1 MDHNTNSLDSTST
14 SVSTGI
20 VNSSISSGSAAPS
33 VSGSSKQS
41 PVIID
46 ARGPRFG
53 AVITTIVL
61 AIALATNNVWVIV
74 AQAIIFAIGAIKGP
88 QFTPYAFIFKNLVK
102 PRLKKSGASEDVRP
116 PQFAQTVG
124 LLFALTA
131 VAGSFADIDVL
142 FTVAVAFA
150 LGAAFLN
157 AAFNFCLGCEIYL
170 LLLRARSK

>member
-1 MDHNTNSLDSTST
+1 MVQDTNTLK
-14 SVSTGI
+14 
-20 VNSSISSGSAAPS
+20 AAPT
-33 VSGSSKQS
+33 
-41 PVIID
+41 IID

-53 AVITTIVL
+53 AVITSIVL
-61 AIALATNNVWVIV
+61 ATALATNNVWVIV
-74 AQAIIFAIGAIKGP
+74 AQAIVFAIGAVKGP
-88 QFTPYAFIFKNLVK
+88 QFTPYAFIFKNIVK
-102 PRLKKSGASEDVRP
+102 PRLKKSGATEDVRP

-124 LLFALTA
+124 LLFALA
-131 VAGSFADIDVL
+131 AIGGSLFGVNAI